1 VTEERGRGIITP
13 RTLRGFND
21 LLPEEAILR
30 SILLRRI
37 EDTFFSF
44 GFQPI
49 ATPALEYVE
58 ILKGKGGEE
67 SDAGLFEFQD
77 QGGRQVALRYD
88 LTVPLAR
95 YVAEHEGSLTFP
107 FKAASIGL
115 VWRGD
120 RPQRG
125 RYRELIQCDADVIGA
140 VGPVV
145 DAEILQLMHTTLGRL
160 CAGEVLIR
168 VNDRRL
174 LDAFFERLGLLDRR
188 LETLRAI
195 DKLEKIGSAGVEAEL
210 RQSGAEDKQVAAI
223 LELLSI
229 AELPGTAARFEAVG
243 ELVQGY
249 GRGDEALEGLR
260 EVFDLLD
267 AGGVPASDV
276 TFDPSIARGLDYYTG
291 MVYETTLRAA
301 PEIGSVSSG
310 GRYDDLAGLYTT
322 TRLPGVGGSIGISR
336 LVGALGAGRIGGALT
351 ELPPFVL
358 VTYPRS
364 ESLRALAVRIATA
377 VRRELGARVELYPIP
392 RPHKK
397 QMRYAD
403 SRHAAVVLTV
413 DEDHT
418 VRVKDMTSGEAVS
431 TAPDDIVAAVRTYL
445 QDSSG

>member
-1 VTEERGRGIITP
+1 MPDEAL
-13 RTLRGFND
+13 LRGV
-21 LLPEEAILR
+21 
-30 SILLRRI
+30 LLRRI
-37 EDTFFSF
+37 EDTFGSF

-49 ATPALEYVE
+49 STPALEYVE

-67 SDAGLFEFQD
+67 PDAGLFEFRD

-95 YVAEHEGSLTFP
+95 YVAEHEGVLSFP

-145 DAEILQLMHTTLGRL
+145 DAEILQLVHTTLDRL
-160 CAGEVLIR
+160 GVGEILIR

-174 LDAFFERLGLLDRR
+174 LDAFFSRLGVLDRR
-188 LETLRAI
+188 LETLRSI
-195 DKLEKIGSAGVEAEL
+195 DKLEKIGSGGVEAEL
-210 RQSGAEDKQVAAI
+210 QAGGLEDKQVAAI
-223 LELLSI
+223 LEFLSVG
-229 AELPGTAARFEAVG
+229 ELPTTQARFEAVQEIVRG
-243 ELVQGY
+243 HGS
-249 GRGDEALEGLR
+249 GDEALEGLR

-267 AGGVPASDV
+267 AAEVPPSRLS
-276 TFDPSIARGLDYYTG
+276 FDPSIARGLAYYTG
-291 MVYETTLRAA
+291 MVYETALRDA

-336 LVGALGAGRIGGALT
+336 LVGALGVGGIGGALR
-351 ELPPFVL
+351 EIPPFVL
-358 VTYPRS
+358 VAHPRS
-364 ESLRALAVRIATA
+364 ERLTALAVRTATA
-377 VRRELGARVELYPIP
+377 VRRELGARVELYPMP

-397 QMRYAD
+397 QMRYAAL
-403 SRHAAVVLTV
+403 RHAAVVLTV

-418 VRVKDMTSGEAVS
+418 VRIKDMASGDAVS
-431 TAPDDIVAAVRTYL
+431 APPGEVVDLVRGYL
-445 QDSSG
+445 LNQAGE